1 MLTDPPALLGS
12 VSAHFQV
19 YPFAVRY
26 LFALSLLGALLLTS
40 SAATGCSPP
49 AGQNASEGGSVEG
62 RLDDQPSFVDRLRS
76 RGLTVE
82 IDDYVRQPF
91 LKVRGVVLRI
101 RGGSLKEVT
110 EIQLFEYE
118 DADAALSDAKRI
130 GPEGSPEDTHIGWLG
145 PPHFFRARRIIVLY
159 VGRDD
164 AVVELLTELL
174 GSQFAGA

>member
-1 MLTDPPALLGS
+1 MG
-12 VSAHFQV
+12 VS
-19 YPFAVRY
+19 VRY
-26 LFALSLLGALLLTS
+26 LFALSIGALLLTS
-40 SAATGCSPP
+40 SAAISCSPR

-62 RLDDQPSFVDRLRS
+62 RLDHQPSFVDRLRS

-82 IDDYVRQPF
+82 VDDYVRQPF

-101 RGGSLKEVT
+101 SGGSLKEMT

-130 GPEGSPEDTHIGWLG
+130 GPEGSPEGTHIDWLG
-145 PPHFFRARRIIVLY
+145 PPHFFRSGRIIVLY

-164 AVVELLTELL
+164 AVVKLLTELL
-174 GSQFAGA
+174 DPQFAGA